1 MTLLLQVANWDWMDA
16 VSPPIIFASVNALNA
31 NISHIKEELSLHRRR
46 RTSVHQID
54 RFAEAMDEFLIEA
67 EPIVDNLKQMT
78 RDIDDKLKDL
88 ITYYGEDPATI
99 KSEEFFDIIQTF
111 SASFAVCVII
121 IVMGLEKQAGTDGK

>member
-1 MTLLLQVANWDWMDA
+1 MANRDCVDA

-31 NISHIKEELSLHRRR
+31 SISQIKEELNLHRRR

-78 RDIDDKLKDL
+78 RDIDEKLKDL

-99 KSEEFFDIIQTF
+99 KSEEFFDIIQSF
-111 SASFAVCVII
+111 SASFAVCMSV
-121 IVMGLEKQAGTDGK
+121 VF